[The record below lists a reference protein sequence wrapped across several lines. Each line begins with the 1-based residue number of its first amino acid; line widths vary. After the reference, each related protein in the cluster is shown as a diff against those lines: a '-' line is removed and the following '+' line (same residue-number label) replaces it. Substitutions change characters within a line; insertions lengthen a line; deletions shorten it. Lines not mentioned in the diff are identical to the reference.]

1 MKNSGRNSGGAINR
15 RDLPPNRDHN
25 FNSLAFRRICTVVL
39 LLYAITVVTLS
50 LVQRYVSALYL
61 SASRSNEAQAAVS
74 ASNLVSAR
82 STKLNSA
89 RLAIQSVHVSFPF
102 LPPAPSP
109 PHFQRGIVR
118 PRQLRGGVTPDNISV
133 YNDKKQTREITRGI
147 TEPNNMSLVS
157 GETGY
162 ISTE

>member
-1 MKNSGRNSGGAINR
+1 MKNGRRNGGSAINR
-15 RDLPPNRDHN
+15 RDLPESRSQFQFSRPSH
-25 FNSLAFRRICTVVL
+25 LHRRTFIVCHRRYHVGAAL
-39 LLYAITVVTLS
+39 RF
-50 LVQRYVSALYL
+50 LVIF
-61 SASRSNEAQAAVS
+61 ASRSNEAGAGVS

-82 STKLNSA
+82 STEVKLA
-89 RLAIQSVHVSFPF
+89 AIGDPECPRFTTFRF
-102 LPPAPSP
+102 LFSPLPSP
-109 PHFQRGIVR
+109 PHFQGGIVR

-157 GETGY
+157 GETEY

>member
-89 RLAIQSVHVSFPF
+89 RLAIQSVHVSPRFVSFSPPFP
-102 LPPAPSP
+102 LPSP
-109 PHFQRGIVR
+109 FPARNRPSAATSRGSY
-118 PRQLRGGVTPDNISV
+118 PGQ
-133 YNDKKQTREITRGI
+133 
-147 TEPNNMSLVS
+147 
-157 GETGY
+157 Y
-162 ISTE
+162 ISLQ